1 MKTPMNHA
9 RQRWLAMAVGLF
21 FVMCHAP
28 AATAGT
34 ADTHG
39 VYRLISVDGKPVPAS
54 VSHDGV
60 TLEVRTGTFTIN
72 ADGTCDSRIIMIPP
86 SGMEVVRVVS
96 ATYVQKGQ
104 TLTMRWKGAGK
115 TTGTIKDNTFIMNNK
130 GMIFV
135 YQK

>member
-1 MKTPMNHA
+1 M
-9 RQRWLAMAVGLF
+9 AMGLI
-21 FVMCHAP
+21 FVMCHAQ
-28 AATAGT
+28 AATADP
-34 ADTHG
+34 ADSRG

-86 SGMEVVRVVS
+86 SGIEVVREVS
-96 ATYVQKGQ
+96 ATYVQEGQ
-104 TLTMRWKGAGK
+104 KLTMRWQGAGK